1 MIFRET
7 TLRGAYLIEPELLH
21 DERGFFAR
29 VFCQQE
35 FELHGLST
43 HFVQCSIS
51 HNARKGTLRGMHY
64 QAAPHEEAKLI
75 RCTRGAI
82 YDVIVDL
89 RRDSPTYRR
98 WAAVELTAENRLM
111 LYVPQGLAHG
121 FQALCDDV
129 EVFYQISEFYHP
141 EGARGIRWN
150 DRSLAISWPLA
161 DPIVSQR
168 DGGFPDLER

>member
-35 FELHGLST
+35 FELRGLST

-89 RRDSPTYRR
+89 RRDSPTFRR
-98 WAAVELTAENRLM
+98 WAAVELTAENRFM

-121 FQALCDDV
+121 FQTLCDDA

-150 DRSLAISWPLA
+150 DRGLAISWPLA
-161 DPIVSQR
+161 DPIMSQR
-168 DGGFPDLER
+168 DADFPELER